1 MAGPG
6 NRLDPP
12 DPPQGDL
19 DDDHLG
25 SLLKYVLGVP
35 GHCVLHLEPDTTRVE
50 APSPT
55 RKAER

>member
-12 DPPQGDL
+12 DPPQGDR
-19 DDDHLG
+19 DNDHLG
-25 SLLKYVLGVP
+25 SLLKEVLGTP
-35 GHCVLHLEPDTTRVE
+35 GHLRSPFGVDTTRVE
-50 APSPT
+50 MPSLT